1 MNAMIG
7 SSNEREI
14 PIVALEN
21 LMESGV
27 SLLVLDYTSG
37 EYPVGY
43 INVECG
49 SYTDEY
55 DLQESNKAVC
65 LNVGSRGDITSFRK
79 FSVSIEYG
87 AFRFTVFTIPTRYT
101 GGSTN
106 WGNITTDSYLD
117 WSESDRY
124 LNCSFST
131 DIFHALVIAE
141 RFS

>member
-1 MNAMIG
+1 MIG
-7 SSNEREI
+7 SSNEQEI

-27 SLLVLDYTSG
+27 SLLVLDYTND
-37 EYPVGY
+37 EYPVGFIQVQCEGY
-43 INVECG
+43 
-49 SYTDEY
+49 SDAY
-55 DLQESNKAVC
+55 DLQETNKAVC

-87 AFRFTVFTIPTRYT
+87 TFSFTVFTIPTRYT

-106 WGNITTDSYLD
+106 WGNVTTDSYLD
-117 WSESDRY
+117 WSENDRY

>member
-7 SSNEREI
+7 NSNEQEI
-14 PIVALEN
+14 PIAALEN

-27 SLLVLDYTSG
+27 SLLVLDYTND

-49 SYTDEY
+49 SYTDGY

-87 AFRFTVFTIPTRYT
+87 TFRFAVFTIPTRYT
-101 GGSTN
+101 GSTN

-141 RFS
+141 RFG